1 MEAVVVLRS
10 DDLLYDLKSLSY
22 EIGRNAVFSDEQRGA
37 IMDLSE
43 DGVGRDASMRCVQG
57 ACSRL
62 RQFVSGYVKRGM
74 DGSLSAGPSC
84 LDCEVFEFRMDV
96 PCTFLRDGVR
106 SLGVL
111 FHEYVV
117 RSVLSERLSFV
128 CPDAVRFVPPCSE
141 TLSVIRS
148 VLCSRKRPPRRCAR
162 PF

>member
-1 MEAVVVLRS
+1 MDAVVLLRS
-10 DDLLYDLKSLSY
+10 DDLLYDVKSISY

-37 IMDLSE
+37 IMDLAE
-43 DGVGRDASMRCVQG
+43 DGVGMDASMRCLQG

-62 RQFVSGYVKRGM
+62 RQSISGYVRRGM
-74 DGSLSAGPSC
+74 DGTLASGPDC

-96 PCTFLRDGVR
+96 PCTFRRDGVS

-148 VLCSRKRPPRRCAR
+148 VLCSRTRPPRRCAR